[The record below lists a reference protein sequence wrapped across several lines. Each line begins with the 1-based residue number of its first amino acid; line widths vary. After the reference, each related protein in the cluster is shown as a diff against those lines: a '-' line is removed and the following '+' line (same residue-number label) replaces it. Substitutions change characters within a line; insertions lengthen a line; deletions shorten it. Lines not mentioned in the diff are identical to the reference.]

1 MHTDPEGFEEH
12 LASVR
17 PIDEEQARL
26 LSVLRA
32 ARGRPVTFAELHEL
46 GIGNPAVLCYELEI
60 AGVPV
65 TRVERPRIGG
75 APVPVGVQLDE
86 RWFAAPPAPER
97 AGRARWALSGE
108 LLRHWRGVLATMLAA
123 LLARSA
129 RLAEELRTPAGALR
143 EQATG
148 LGERSRALAATAHA
162 RVSER
167 QHRER
172 EVRTRRPTRAP
183 SALLAQSR
191 ALAGSTLALVA
202 ERWQHVRAASKLAPA
217 RGATAAP
224 PRSRTA
230 LLAGALALVAVVAIA
245 AMVGS
250 GGASHGPSA
259 RVGAH
264 PHGARAGSDSLA
276 AAGRAGGQL
285 GTASAPSDGGSSTPG
300 GSATAKPST
309 TSGEGTRATQLQSEG
324 HQLLDEGRYA
334 AAASDLRAAIAA
346 SDGSPGRCQEPS
358 SEACLAYAY
367 ALYDLGR
374 ALQAQHNPGAAVP
387 ILNKRLRIDNQR
399 STVLA
404 QLNSARAQLHQS
416 TGTAPAA
423 HHQAAKTHE
432 QAQTRRATQPPRA
445 GAPETTGEQPQTQ
458 TQSGTP
464 TGEGHAGETSAA
476 PTGEA
481 GSAPSAAGE
490 APSAPGGGTRG

>member
-1 MHTDPEGFEEH
+1 MHTDPEGFEEQPS
-12 LASVR
+12 SVR

-86 RWFAAPPAPER
+86 RWFAAPPAAER
-97 AGRARWALSGE
+97 PRWPRWAASTE
-108 LLRHWRGVLATMLAA
+108 LRRDWRGVLLAMLASV
-123 LLARSA
+123 RTGSG
-129 RLAEELRTPAGALR
+129 RVVQKLRTPAGGFG
-143 EQATG
+143 EQAAE
-148 LGERSRALAATAHA
+148 LGER
-162 RVSER
+162 
-167 QHRER
+167 
-172 EVRTRRPTRAP
+172 
-183 SALLAQSR
+183 SR

-202 ERWQHVRAASKLAPA
+202 ERWQRIGEARPKGSTSGAA
-217 RGATAAP
+217 AAP
-224 PRSRTA
+224 LRSRTA
-230 LLAGALALVAVVAIA
+230 LLTVALALVAVVSIA
-245 AMVGS
+245 ALVSS

-259 RVGAH
+259 KVAAH
-264 PHGARAGSDSLA
+264 RHGARAGSDSPA
-276 AAGRAGGQL
+276 VAGRARGPL
-285 GTASAPSDGGSSTPG
+285 GTPSAQNAGNSSTSGASA
-300 GSATAKPST
+300 AAKPAST
-309 TSGEGTRATQLQSEG
+309 GGEAATRATQLQSEG

-374 ALQAQHNPGAAVP
+374 ALQAQHNPSAAVP

-404 QLNSARAQLHQS
+404 QLNSARAQLHQGAGS
-416 TGTAPAA
+416 APVK
-423 HHQAAKTHE
+423 HHQGANTHE
-432 QAQTRRATQPPRA
+432 QPQTPRATQPA
-445 GAPETTGEQPQTQ
+445 AKPEPTGEQPQKQ
-458 TQSGTP
+458 TTAP
-464 TGEGHAGETSAA
+464 AAEGHAGEPTTR

-481 GSAPSAAGE
+481 GSAPSQAGE